1 MPKRTIM
8 LIGIIG
14 LIAVIL
20 VIAAFVQMTKN
31 SSPADEPAAPSKNDT
46 TQKIETTPVEKKVL
60 LSFDPQQVTSASFP
74 TTKANIIVDTGGEN
88 ITGVQVELEYDPTK
102 ITRVSILPPTTNSLF
117 GTSGQELI
125 NTTRPEAGRISY
137 ALVIS
142 PSANEVKGIGS
153 VGILEFQAVSGAV
166 GTTEIKFLEKSLA
179 TSLRSKE
186 SVLKATTPLTITLS
200 SSSSAGI
207 QIQSP
212 SPTIPPVQ

>member
-20 VIAAFVQMTKN
+20 VIAAFVQMTKKPAPIENPTNPPKNEN
-31 SSPADEPAAPSKNDT
+31 S
-46 TQKIETTPVEKKVL
+46 QKLEATPVEKTV
-60 LSFDPQQVTSASFP
+60 SFSFSPQEVTSSSFP
-74 TTKANIIVDTGGEN
+74 KTKVDIIVDTGGES
-88 ITGVQVELEYDPTK
+88 IMGVQVELEYDPTK
-102 ITRVSILPPTTNSLF
+102 ITQVALVPSSVNSLF

-125 NTTRPEAGRISY
+125 NNIRAEAGRVSY
-137 ALVIS
+137 ALVIN

-153 VGILEFQAVSGAV
+153 VGTLEFQSVNGTT

-179 TSLRSKE
+179 TSLRSRI

-200 SSSSAGI
+200 SSSSAGV

-212 SPTIPPVQ
+212 TKAPPIQ